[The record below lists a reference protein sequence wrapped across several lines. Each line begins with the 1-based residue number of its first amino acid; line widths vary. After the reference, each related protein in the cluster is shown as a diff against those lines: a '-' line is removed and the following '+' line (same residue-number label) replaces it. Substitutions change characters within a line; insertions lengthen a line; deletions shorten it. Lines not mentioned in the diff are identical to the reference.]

1 MILQLLRTKH
11 GKMILNDVI
20 TEVRRI
26 LQDETVTYRYSDT
39 FLLGLCNQGLKR
51 IQLLR
56 PDLFSYVGTV
66 SCTQGEVIQ
75 SAPAD
80 SLRIIEV
87 YSIVGGGGVVEAK
100 REVLDQTVPA
110 WSSAT
115 QGAAVNWMRH
125 VRNPNKFFIYPP
137 APAGQTLKVEYSQVP
152 PVYDGTTTVTL
163 LPDAYIPALIDIV
176 VFLAESVDNEHVTSG
191 RAKMYQDL
199 FLSELGATTASL
211 PVTDTEDAGLQKL
224 QVEAV

>member
-1 MILQLLRTKH
+1 
-11 GKMILNDVI
+11 MILNDII

-26 LQDETVTYRYSDT
+26 IQDETSPYRYSDV

-56 PDLFSYVGTV
+56 PDLFSFLSTV
-66 SCTQGEVIQ
+66 ACTQGEVIQ
-75 SAPAD
+75 SAPSD
-80 SLRIIEV
+80 SLRIVEV

-137 APAGQTLKVEYSQVP
+137 APSGQTLKIEYSQVP
-152 PVYDGTTTVTL
+152 ATYDGTTTVTL
-163 LPDAYIPALIDIV
+163 LPDSYFPALVDVV
-176 VFLAESVDNEHVTSG
+176 VFLAESVDNEHVSSG
-191 RAKMYQDL
+191 RAKMYQEL

-211 PVTDTEDAGLQKL
+211 PVTDTEDAGLQQALK
-224 QVEAV
+224 VEVV

>member
-1 MILQLLRTKH
+1 
-11 GKMILNDVI
+11 MILNDII

-26 LQDETVTYRYSDT
+26 IQDETSPYRYSDV

-56 PDLFSYVGTV
+56 PDLFSFLSTV
-66 SCTQGEVIQ
+66 ACTQGEVIQ
-75 SAPAD
+75 SAPSD
-80 SLRIIEV
+80 SLRIVEV

-137 APAGQTLKVEYSQVP
+137 APSGQTFKIEYSQVP
-152 PVYDGTTTVTL
+152 ATYDGTTTVTL
-163 LPDAYIPALIDIV
+163 LPDSYFPALVDVV
-176 VFLAESVDNEHVTSG
+176 VFLAESVDNEHVNSG
-191 RAKMYQDL
+191 RAKMYQEL

-211 PVTDTEDAGLQKL
+211 PVTDTEDAGLQQALK
-224 QVEAV
+224 VEVV